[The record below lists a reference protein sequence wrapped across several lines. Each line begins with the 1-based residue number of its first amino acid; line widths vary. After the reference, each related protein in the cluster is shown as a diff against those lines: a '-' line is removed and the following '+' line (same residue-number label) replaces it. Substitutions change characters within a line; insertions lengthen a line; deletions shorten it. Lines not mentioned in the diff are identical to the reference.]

1 MGNAVAHLIIGRGP
15 NPNQE
20 YTLTQA
26 QTTIGRGATNDLVLP
41 DPEVSRRHAQ
51 IVRDADGYSIEDWG
65 STNGTFVNGQRIT
78 TRTPLEDGDEIDLG
92 ESISMTFLY
101 MLEPTAQTPSAA
113 ADEEADDITL
123 LDWKEDYPVETA
135 ERRTLQPDAPSPY
148 STPAYDAWEAPE
160 PIPYAEPAP
169 YPPTAVAPRPRR
181 RLLGCFL
188 TLLLLLFL
196 CSATL
201 YFLDWYQQGRLL
213 YCGALRPF
221 FEIVLGPFGF
231 APICP

>member
-1 MGNAVAHLIIGRGP
+1 MGDAVAHLIIGRGP

-78 TRTPLEDGDEIDLG
+78 ARTPLEDGDEIDLG

-101 MLEPTAQTPSAA
+101 FVEPAVRTP
-113 ADEEADDITL
+113 DEEADDITL
-123 LDWKEDYPVETA
+123 LDWKDDFPLETS
-135 ERRTLQPDAPSPY
+135 ERRTLQPDAPP
-148 STPAYDAWEAPE
+148 PFAAQAPVYDAWEAPE
-160 PIPYAEPAP
+160 PIPYPESAP
-169 YPPTAVAPRPRR
+169 YPQPAAAPRPRR

-188 TLLLLLFL
+188 TLFLLLFL